1 MEMIYGEIPKA
12 EVILL
17 VLLLAQLVFLWGS
30 IMYKMG
36 TKEEK

>member
-1 MEMIYGEIPKA
+1 MEMTFGGIPSA

-17 VLLLAQLVFLWGS
+17 VLMLTQLVFLWGS

>member
-1 MEMIYGEIPKA
+1 MEMIYGGIPKT